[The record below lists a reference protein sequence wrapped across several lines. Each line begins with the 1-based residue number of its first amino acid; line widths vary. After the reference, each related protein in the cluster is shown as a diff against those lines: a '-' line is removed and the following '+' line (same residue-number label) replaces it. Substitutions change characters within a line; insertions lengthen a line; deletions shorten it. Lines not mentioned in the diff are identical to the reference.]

1 MFPFKK
7 SIFVVLFSLSAS
19 FLTSCSEESS
29 TGNIRATLFLLDAS
43 KSMALSIGEREQQLK
58 QRLDQAFDEK
68 RQEAIYFDFIRNNF
82 SKQLILPL
90 VSMQTILNVNDEVLT
105 YAKDDR
111 VRRETRELI
120 SNLWRQSLSDAK
132 SVSVC
137 TADVT
142 KSLDTDSYLAEGSR
156 FVAQNICISAE
167 KAKDVMNKI
176 RTIGAG
182 DSVENGFIG
191 SDIEGAFVRG
201 LDRLESESRNLRNS
215 ENQLVSV
222 TATIIVSSDMMQ
234 RNSRGDKVIDT
245 VRTMTEAQIDD
256 YVTEL
261 RSQQEIIRFKP
272 IVKIDGWASTKKNY
286 SDKDRQALELYWKRW
301 FTTLGLQEPDFGFG
315 VMDWSVDQ

>member
-1 MFPFKK
+1 MRPLKK
-7 SIFVVLFSLSAS
+7 SVLTVALSLCVSL
-19 FLTSCSEESS
+19 LTACAEQSS
-29 TGNIRATLFLLDAS
+29 TQTIRATLFLLDAS
-43 KSMALSIGEREQQLK
+43 KSMALSIQEREQQLK
-58 QRLDQAFDEK
+58 ERLAGAFSEK
-68 RQEAIYFDFIRNNF
+68 RQEAIYFDFIRNNY

-120 SNLWRQSLSDAK
+120 SDRWTQSISSTK
-132 SVSVC
+132 SVSLC
-137 TADVT
+137 ITDLT
-142 KSLDTDSYLAEGSR
+142 NDLDTNSVLAEGSR
-156 FVAQNICISAE
+156 VVAQNICISAE
-167 KAKDVMNKI
+167 KAKEVMAKI

-182 DSVENGFIG
+182 GSVENGFIG

-201 LDRLESESRNLRNS
+201 LDRLESESRNLINS
-215 ENQLVSV
+215 ENQPVSV
-222 TATIIVSSDMMQ
+222 RATIVISSDMMQ
-234 RNSRGDKVIDT
+234 RNSNGDNVIDT
-245 VRTMTEAQIDD
+245 VRSMTEEQIDS

-261 RSQQEIIRFKP
+261 RGQQESIRLKP

-315 VMDWSVDQ
+315 VIDWSVDQ